1 MSEADVVKDI
11 EVVLAKV
18 RQGRE
23 MIVEQG
29 NNPVAI
35 IKPTQITGRMVSEI
49 IADLEMRGSNAVMD
63 DTFAQD
69 IEEGLRAQ
77 RQPWTPPSSE

>member
-1 MSEADVVKDI
+1 MDVIHISEADVVKDI
-11 EVVLAKV
+11 EIVLAKV

-23 MIVEQG
+23 IIVEQG

-35 IKPTQITGRMVSEI
+35 I
-49 IADLEMRGSNAVMD
+49 MD